1 MKPQWSKVRVHMDPR
16 VKREAVHAACGPTF
30 YLVALCGQK
39 APTRGEYLTEVW
51 LCMSVEALINTNVP
65 WQKETEWRK

>member
-1 MKPQWSKVRVHMDPR
+1 MDPR
-16 VKREAVHAACGPTF
+16 VKHEAVHAARGPTF
-30 YLVALCGQK
+30 YLVALGGQK

-65 WQKETEWRK
+65 WQKETE